1 MTSYITWPAE
11 HSWWNIMPC
20 TCRVHMAWFAIRN
33 YCSTEFSSMLILI
46 LMSWCLKAW
55 MSEFC
60 PRCRHYKMRVS
71 VYRCSSS
78 DFSKYLSFLALCKG
92 YLTPPRPIWWFITF
106 LIQGSWVIRIDV
118 TNPGRAGMPW
128 ALFYVWPEL
137 SPLFEKING
146 NCGFLLEKFYHTKL
160 DKMYTLLIPSID
172 FFSQIGFSL
181 GIFPVV

>member
-20 TCRVHMAWFAIRN
+20 TCTVHMAWFAIRN
-33 YCSTEFSSMLILI
+33 YCSTEFSSILI
-46 LMSWCLKAW
+46 FLFWCLKAW

-60 PRCRHYKMRVS
+60 PGCRHYKMRVS

-118 TNPGRAGMPW
+118 TNPGRAGMPL
-128 ALFYVWPEL
+128 ALFYVL
-137 SPLFEKING
+137 TRITF
-146 NCGFLLEKFYHTKL
+146 KF
-160 DKMYTLLIPSID
+160 TLLID
-172 FFSQIGFSL
+172 QTFSKSKFQIN
-181 GIFPVV
+181 IKVTWICIWTWDKI